1 MKKNIFSILIL
12 SLVIFASCINP
23 NKTKDMNMKN
33 EMDQHATKL
42 SMTDTSLVKVVK
54 TPDEWKKILTPLQYH
69 VLREQ
74 GTEPPFDNPYWD
86 NHEKGNYFC
95 SGCSLPLFSSETKFE
110 SGTGWPSFYAPL
122 SNSFVK
128 EVMDES
134 LGMVRGEI
142 VCARCEGHLGHVFD
156 DGPKPTGLR
165 YCMDSASL
173 IFQKSL

>member
-1 MKKNIFSILIL
+1 MKNIML
-12 SLVIFASCINP
+12 SVLGCSLFIFVSCINSP
-23 NKTKDMNMKN
+23 EPDKTKIIMAA
-33 EMDQHATKL
+33 DQTGSKL
-42 SMTDTSLVKVVK
+42 SLSDTSLVKVVK
-54 TPDEWKKILTPLQYH
+54 TNEEWKKILSPLQYNI
-69 VLREQ
+69 LREQ

-95 SGCSLPLFSSETKFE
+95 SGCNLPLFSSETKFE

-128 EVMDES
+128 EVVDES

-142 VCARCEGHLGHVFD
+142 VCARCDGHLGHLFN
-156 DGPKPTGLR
+156 DGPNPTGLR

-173 IFQKSL
+173 IFQK